1 MNPFNNPQIEI
12 EGLPE
17 AESLNFQSLEPSYK
31 KVLLII
37 NIIFWG
43 IVIAVIS
50 IGMFTNQE
58 DMPSLALIIVPTILF
73 ILILFSF
80 LSIIFGFK
88 NKLFAVRH
96 QDLNYKKGW
105 LWKSRMVVP
114 FKRIQHSEVT
124 QGPIDRIFKLAKLRV
139 FTAGGS
145 GSDLTIPG
153 LKLEEANKLKTL
165 ITSRITEKAA
175 ADILVENQLTENHII
190 DKPNMDGREEE

>member
-1 MNPFNNPQIEI
+1 MNPFNNSQIEV

-17 AESLNFQSLEPSYK
+17 AEELNFQSLEPSYRN
-31 KVLLII
+31 VMLISNSIFWVIACSGLLIAFYNVDEYI
-37 NIIFWG
+37 PPF
-43 IVIAVIS
+43 VYK
-50 IGMFTNQE
+50 
-58 DMPSLALIIVPTILF
+58 LVPA
-73 ILILFSF
+73 ILITVALMTY

-88 NKLFAVRH
+88 NKVFAVRQ

-124 QGPIDRIFKLAKLRV
+124 QGPVDRIFKLAKLRV

-153 LKLEEANKLKTL
+153 LKHEEANRLKTL
-165 ITSRITEKAA
+165 ITSRITDKQ
-175 ADILVENQLTENHII
+175 QLN
-190 DKPNMDGREEE
+190 GREEE

>member
-1 MNPFNNPQIEI
+1 MNPFNNPQIEVD
-12 EGLPE
+12 GLPE

-31 KVLLII
+31 NVMLIS

-43 IVIAVIS
+43 IAITIVSVVFI
-50 IGMFTNQE
+50 TNKE
-58 DMPSLALIIVPTILF
+58 DIPSLAFKIVPAVLLTIIF
-73 ILILFSF
+73 FSF

-88 NKLFAVRH
+88 NKLFAVRQ

-124 QGPIDRIFKLAKLRV
+124 QGPIDRFFKLAKLRV

-165 ITSRITEKAA
+165 ITSRITGKQAPRLNER
-175 ADILVENQLTENHII
+175 Q
-190 DKPNMDGREEE
+190 DGREEE